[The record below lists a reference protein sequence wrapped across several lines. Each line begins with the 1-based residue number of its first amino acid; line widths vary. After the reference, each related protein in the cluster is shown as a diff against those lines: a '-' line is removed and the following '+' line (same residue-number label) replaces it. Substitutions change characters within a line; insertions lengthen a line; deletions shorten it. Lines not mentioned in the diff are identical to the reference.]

1 MTPRRLAVALL
12 ALPLLGAIPARADE
26 PAPAPP
32 VPAAAPAVPAPG
44 DEARVAA
51 AYLEGLNLR
60 LRAKADEARL
70 YEALG
75 EKAKALAALR
85 EIGVLQK
92 EGEAVVQRLL
102 AFQALPAPTSR
113 SPAPATPTPAPRED
127 PERAAV

>member
-1 MTPRRLAVALL
+1 MTPRRLAVALF
-12 ALPLLGAIPARADE
+12 ALPLFAAIPARADE

-32 VPAAAPAVPAPG
+32 VPAAAPAAPAPG

-92 EGEAVVQRLL
+92 EGEAIVQRLL
-102 AFQALPAPTSR
+102 SREGVSAPGSR
-113 SPAPATPTPAPRED
+113 TPS
-127 PERAAV
+127 